1 MWEFRGLTVNKSA
14 SKGKG
19 HVKPAATKFKSSW
32 NKLSKLDRFVLYGVA
47 IWIIVLILMFTVVA
61 SDSDSIDMEYYDNVD
76 NTDTERLA

>member
-1 MWEFRGLTVNKSA
+1 MKQSA

-19 HVKPAATKFKSSW
+19 HVKLAAPDFKSSW
-32 NKLSKLDRFVLYGVA
+32 NKLSKLDRFVLLGVA
-47 IWIIVLILMFTVVA
+47 IWVIVLILMFTVVA

>member
-19 HVKPAATKFKSSW
+19 HVKPAATKFKSTW
-32 NKLSKLDRFVLYGVA
+32 NKLSKLDKLVLYGVGL
-47 IWIIVLILMFTVVA
+47 WVLIMILMFMTA
-61 SDSDSIDMEYYDNVD
+61 SESDSIDMEYYDEVN

>member
-1 MWEFRGLTVNKSA
+1 MKHSA
-14 SKGKG
+14 SKGKTV
-19 HVKPAATKFKSSW
+19 VKPAAPDFKSSW